1 MRTVTLALVMVC
13 LWVLLWG
20 SASVANITTG
30 ILVALAIIIFIPGVR
45 QPGKARGQGP
55 PFGRPLAVIRL
66 VGYMLVHAVESNIV
80 LTREVLARR
89 SKVRTG
95 VIGVELPGCSDETV
109 TLINNLVALVPGT
122 MPLDLTMDPTVLYVH
137 VLHLHDVDDA
147 KREIMRLTE
156 LCVRA
161 FGSDEAIAAL
171 AGREVKP

>member
-1 MRTVTLALVMVC
+1 
-13 LWVLLWG
+13 
-20 SASVANITTG
+20 
-30 ILVALAIIIFIPGVR
+30 LAIIIFIPGVR

-95 VIGVELPGCSDETV
+95 VIGVELPGCSDEMV

-137 VLHLHDVDDA
+137 VLHMHDVEKSRAEVLHLADLA
-147 KREIMRLTE
+147 F
-156 LCVRA
+156 RA
-161 FGSDEAIAAL
+161 FSPNPRAVEQMIEDGS
-171 AGREVKP
+171 